1 RHSVVVSRASQLTDK
16 MITAGVAALSKLA
29 PALED
34 PDESLL
40 PALKDL
46 RHVSVKVATA
56 VANAAREEGVSQVQQ
71 DEPWTEDDIRGHQWD
86 PVYRPLEL
94 VDK

>member
-1 RHSVVVSRASQLTDK
+1 

-71 DEPWTEDDIRGHQWD
+71 DEPWTEDDVSGTS
-86 PVYRPLEL
+86 PLL
-94 VDK
+94 SRSP

>member
-1 RHSVVVSRASQLTDK
+1 
-16 MITAGVAALSKLA
+16 MITAGVSALAKLA

-56 VANAAREEGVSQVQQ
+56 VANAARDEGVSQVER
-71 DEPWTEDDIRGHQWD
+71 DEPWTEDDVSFLPTCPHFPRL
-86 PVYRPLEL
+86 PA
-94 VDK
+94 DKEDR

>member
-1 RHSVVVSRASQLTDK
+1 

-71 DEPWTEDDIRGHQWD
+71 DEPWTEDDVSSLLPSFLVLRG
-86 PVYRPLEL
+86 VLTEL
-94 VDK
+94 LDLRRTDSWTPMGSW

>member
-1 RHSVVVSRASQLTDK
+1 

-71 DEPWTEDDIRGHQWD
+71 DEPWTEDDVSLHSLCTRSCRLLTTLTVATD
-86 PVYRPLEL
+86 PWSSMGSW
-94 VDK
+94 